1 MTHSPMVEI
10 QRYPFSRDAL
20 NDLRDNAFAG
30 GNWPLVYVLSDEN
43 HRRAYIGE
51 TTDTLTR
58 MSTHLKHDEKQLL
71 TAVHLITSEF
81 FNKSATLDVESLL
94 IKYMAAD
101 GKYTLLNGNLGL
113 ADHNYYQRGA
123 LYEEVFRE
131 VWNRLIAKGVVSR
144 TLDHLDNSDVF
155 KYSPYKS
162 LSFDQRQGLL
172 TIMHELLNPGVKNI
186 VVEGGAGTG
195 KSVLAIFLFK
205 LLNSEDHQ
213 INLREFSDE
222 EAEIHSLLSSLKAV
236 MPKPKMALVVP
247 MTSFRTTLKK
257 AFRHVSGLSPDM
269 VISPSELTKQHYDIV
284 LVDESHRLRKRKN
297 LGAYFGSFD
306 KACAALGM
314 DKHTCSEVDWVCQQA
329 DNAIFFYDEGQSIKP
344 SDADSDVFQHLK
356 AASGSVTHRLLSQF
370 RVKAGQPYVEFVD
383 KLLNGR
389 VGDGVMFTAKNYEF
403 EVFDSLKDLVSTIN
417 AKEEQIGL
425 SRLIAGYSWPWA
437 SKKDGEAYDIVI
449 DDVQLRWNS
458 TNTDWINKQGSHREV
473 GCIHTTQG
481 YDLNYAGIIFGKEIR
496 YDPESQS
503 IVIDKGNYHDRTGG
517 QGIKDP
523 AELKQ
528 YIINI
533 YRTIMLRGI
542 RGTFVYACDD
552 ALREYLKQ
560 HIPVHTDSQPHP
572 EETNVVELEP
582 YVNAVPVF
590 DLQAAAGDFGA
601 LSHVSD
607 LDPTKHQDWVAVPEG
622 LRVSEDM
629 FACRVIGESMS
640 RVIPNGALCLFRTDR
655 GGSRNGKTV
664 LVECIDNIDADSG
677 SRYTVKVYESVKSED
692 EHGWHH
698 SYIQLK
704 PNSYDNSFEPID
716 LTNEEALQYRVVGE
730 FIALIDP

>member
-1 MTHSPMVEI
+1 MVEI
-10 QRYPFSRDAL
+10 QRYPFSRKAL
-20 NDLRDNAFAG
+20 NDLRDNAFAA
-30 GNWPLVYVLSDEN
+30 GNWPLVYVLSDEK

-58 MSTHLKHDEKQLL
+58 MSTHLKHNEKQLL
-71 TAVHLITSEF
+71 TAVHLITSEY

-101 GKYTLLNGNLGL
+101 GKFTLLNGNLGL
-113 ADHNYYQRGA
+113 ADHNYYQRDA
-123 LYEEVFRE
+123 LYEQVFRE

-172 TIMHELLNPGVKNI
+172 TILHELTNPGVQNI

-222 EAEIHSLLSSLKAV
+222 EAEIQSLLKSLRESL
-236 MPKPKMALVVP
+236 PKPKMALVVP

-257 AFRHVSGLSPDM
+257 AFKHVSGLSPDM
-269 VISPSELTKQHYDIV
+269 VISPSELTKQRYDIV

-306 KACAALGM
+306 KACKALGM
-314 DKHTCSEVDWVCQQA
+314 DKNTCSEVDWVCQQTGK
-329 DNAIFFYDEGQSIKP
+329 AIFFYDEGQSIKP
-344 SDADSDVFQHLK
+344 SDADVEVFQRLK
-356 AASGSVTHRLLSQF
+356 SASGSATHRLLSQF

-389 VGDGVMFTAKNYEF
+389 LDEGEVFTAKNYEF
-403 EVFDSLKDLVSTIN
+403 EVFDSLSDMVSTIN
-417 AKEEQIGL
+417 EKEDQVGL

-437 SKKDGEAYDIVI
+437 SKKDAEAYDIVI
-449 DDVQLRWNS
+449 DDIRLRWNS
-458 TNTDWINKQGSHREV
+458 TNTDWINKEGSHREV

-503 IVIDKGNYHDRTGG
+503 IVIEKDNYHDRTGG

-528 YIINI
+528 FIINI

-542 RGTFVYACDD
+542 RGTFVYACDK
-552 ALREYLKQ
+552 ALRDYLKQ
-560 HIPVHTDSQPHP
+560 HIPVHA
-572 EETNVVELEP
+572 TNAKERESANTADLEP
-582 YVNAVPVF
+582 YVNAVPLF
-590 DLQAAAGDFGA
+590 DLQAAAGDFGTPND
-601 LSHVSD
+601 VSD
-607 LDPTKHQDWVAVPEG
+607 LDPRKHDDWVAVPEG
-622 LRVSEDM
+622 IRVHKDM
-629 FACRVIGESMS
+629 YACRVFGESMN
-640 RVIPNGALCLFRTDR
+640 RVIPNGSLCLFRTDR

-664 LVECIDNIDADSG
+664 LVECIDSIVTDSG
-677 SRYTVKVYESVKSED
+677 SRYTVKVYESFKTEG
-692 EHGWHH
+692 EHGWRHTH
-698 SYIQLK
+698 IQLK
-704 PNSYDNSFEPID
+704 PNSYDDSFKSIE
-716 LTNEEALQYRVVGE
+716 LTDEEALQYRVVGE
-730 FIALIDP
+730 FLCVIDQ

>member
-1 MTHSPMVEI
+1 MVEV
-10 QRYPFSRDAL
+10 QRYPFSREAL
-20 NDLRDNAFAG
+20 NDLRNNAFATG
-30 GNWPLVYVLSDEN
+30 SWPLVYVLSDDN
-43 HRRAYIGE
+43 HLRAYIGE

-58 MSTHLKHDEKQLL
+58 LSTHLKHDDKRLL
-71 TAVHLITSEF
+71 TAVHLITSEY

-113 ADHNYYQRGA
+113 ADHNYYQRRP
-123 LYEEVFRE
+123 LYENVFRE
-131 VWNRLIAKGVVSR
+131 VWNRLIAKGVASR

-172 TIMHELLNPGVKNI
+172 TILHELLNPGVQNI

-205 LLNSEDHQ
+205 LLNSEEHQ

-222 EAEIHSLLSSLKAV
+222 EAEIQSLVASLRHA

-257 AFRHVSGLSPDM
+257 AFQHVSGLSPDM

-306 KACAALGM
+306 KACGALGL
-314 DKHTCSEVDWVCQQA
+314 DKHSCSEVDWVCQQS
-329 DNAIFFYDEGQSIKP
+329 DKAIFFYDEGQSIKP
-344 SDADSDVFQHLK
+344 SDADVEVFQRLK
-356 AASGSVTHRLLSQF
+356 AAHGSVTHRLLSQF

-383 KLLNGR
+383 KLLN
-389 VGDGVMFTAKNYEF
+389 VSVDEGVVFTDRNYEF
-403 EVFDSLKDLVSTIN
+403 KVFDSVKDLVSTIN
-417 AKEEQIGL
+417 EKEEQVGL

-437 SKKDGEAYDIVI
+437 SKKDSGAYDIVI
-449 DDVQLRWNS
+449 DDVHLRWNS
-458 TNTDWINKQGSHREV
+458 TNTDWINKQGSYREV

-481 YDLNYAGIIFGKEIR
+481 YDLNYAGIIFGEEIR
-496 YDPESQS
+496 YDPGSQS
-503 IVIDKGNYHDRTGG
+503 IFIEKGNYHDRTGG

-560 HIPVHTDSQPHP
+560 HIPVHADSQPTP
-572 EETNVVELEP
+572 EQSNVVTLQP
-582 YVNAVPVF
+582 YVNAVPLI
-590 DLQAAAGDFGA
+590 DLQVAAGDFSNLQIA
-601 LSHVSD
+601 EQ
-607 LDPTKHQDWVAVPEG
+607 KDWIAVPEG
-622 LRVSEDM
+622 VRVRQDM
-629 FACRVIGESMS
+629 FACQIVGESMN
-640 RVIPNGALCLFRTDR
+640 RVIPNGALCLFQTDR

-664 LVECIDNIDADSG
+664 LVECIDSVDADSG
-677 SRYTVKVYESVKSED
+677 SRYTVKVYQSFKTED
-692 EHGWHH
+692 ENGWRH
-698 SYIQLK
+698 SLIQLN
-704 PNSYDNSFEPID
+704 PNSYDSRFQPIE
-716 LTNEEALQYRVVGE
+716 LTDEDALRYRVVGE
-730 FIALIDP
+730 FMCVIDE

>member
-1 MTHSPMVEI
+1 MVEI

-20 NDLRDNAFAG
+20 NDLRDDAFAG

-58 MSTHLKHDEKQLL
+58 MSIHLKHNEKQLL

-113 ADHNYYQRGA
+113 ADHNYYQRDA

-213 INLREFSDE
+213 TSLREFSDE

-257 AFRHVSGLSPDM
+257 AFRHVSGLRPDM

-344 SDADSDVFQHLK
+344 SDADSDVFQRLK
-356 AASGSVTHRLLSQF
+356 AANGSVTHRLLSQF

-389 VGDGVMFTAKNYEF
+389 VGHGVMFTAKNYEF
-403 EVFDSLKDLVSTIN
+403 EMFDSLKDLVSTIN
-417 AKEEQIGL
+417 AKEQQIGL

-458 TNTDWINKQGSHREV
+458 TNTDWINKKGSHREV

-481 YDLNYAGIIFGKEIR
+481 YDLNYAGIIFGEEIR

-560 HIPVHTDSQPHP
+560 HIPVHTVSPPQP
-572 EETNVVELEP
+572 EEANVVALEP
-582 YVNAVPVF
+582 FVNAVPLF
-590 DLQAAAGDFGA
+590 DLQAAAGDF
-601 LSHVSD
+601 SD
-607 LDPTKHQDWVAVPEG
+607 LQSAEHKDWIAVPEG
-622 LRVSEDM
+622 VRICKDM
-629 FACRVIGESMS
+629 FACRVIGESMN
-640 RVIPNGALCLFRTDR
+640 RIITNGALCLFRTDR

-677 SRYTVKVYESVKSED
+677 SRYTVKVYESIKIED
-692 EHGWHH
+692 EHGWRH
-698 SYIQLK
+698 SFIQLK
-704 PNSYDNSFEPID
+704 PNSYDNSFQPID

-730 FIALIDP
+730 FIAVIDP